1 MERDLKV
8 KVVRWSTEHVFN
20 FEESMWW
27 FRDQQQVRY
36 EWYTETFLPV
46 IIPLMDWAVDRA
58 LAGFSAI
65 SRPQL
70 MTPSPTV
77 RRSTLSSKTTEIP
90 RTPNK
95 SSGTKFVKIGQ
106 TALHD
111 PGGIGLSSWRRLWWP
126 WADEVGFYAMIFS
139 CLCDSTIYFV
149 K

>member
-1 MERDLKV
+1 
-8 KVVRWSTEHVFN
+8 
-20 FEESMWW
+20 MWW

-77 RRSTLSSKTTEIP
+77 TSGKTLPTKQGYMMLFKVMWDYPSVSRRLLFAHLSVSFSAFAVTIRRGLPSE
-90 RTPNK
+90 TPF
-95 SSGTKFVKIGQ
+95 SGTC
-106 TALHD
+106 
-111 PGGIGLSSWRRLWWP
+111 R
-126 WADEVGFYAMIFS
+126 
-139 CLCDSTIYFV
+139 
-149 K
+149 